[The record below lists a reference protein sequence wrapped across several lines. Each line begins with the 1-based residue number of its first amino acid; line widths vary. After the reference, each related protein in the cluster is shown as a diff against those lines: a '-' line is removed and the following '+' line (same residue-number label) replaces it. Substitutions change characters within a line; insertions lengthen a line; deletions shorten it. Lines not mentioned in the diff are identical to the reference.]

1 VNARRSRSI
10 WQGSCTGDCR
20 MKRTFVFNAA
30 LLSQLL
36 AVSAGLTLAGP
47 LFGQANQPP
56 QTASTATQ
64 NKADRELTRQI
75 RKAIVSDK
83 SLSTQAHNVKILTQD
98 GTVTLKGQVKTDD
111 EKKAVED
118 KATGVVGNGKVTSE
132 ITVGPNTSKSKSE

>member
-1 VNARRSRSI
+1 MG
-10 WQGSCTGDCR
+10 WQAPCISHGR
-20 MKRTFVFNAA
+20 MKRTLISNAA

-56 QTASTATQ
+56 QTASTAKM
-64 NKADRELTRQI
+64 NKADRELTQQI

-83 SLSTQAHNVKILTQD
+83 ALSTQAHNIKILTKD
-98 GTVTLKGQVKTDD
+98 GAVTLKGQVKTDD

-118 KATGVVGNGKVTSE
+118 KASSVAGNGKVTSE
-132 ITVGPNTSKSKSE
+132 LTVGPNTSKKSE

>member
-1 VNARRSRSI
+1 
-10 WQGSCTGDCR
+10 
-20 MKRTFVFNAA
+20 MKRAFVSNAA

-47 LFGQANQPP
+47 LFGQAMFGQADQPP

-75 RKAIVSDK
+75 RKAIVADK
-83 SLSTQAHNVKILTQD
+83 SLSTQAHNIKILTRD
-98 GTVTLKGQVKTDD
+98 GTVMLKGQVKTDD

-118 KATGVVGNGKVTSE
+118 KASGIAGNGKVTSE
-132 ITVGPNTSKSKSE
+132 LTVGPNTSKKSE

>member
-1 VNARRSRSI
+1 
-10 WQGSCTGDCR
+10 
-20 MKRTFVFNAA
+20 MKSTLVSNAA

-36 AVSAGLTLAGP
+36 AVSAGLSLAGP

-56 QTASTATQ
+56 QTASAATQ

-83 SLSTQAHNVKILTQD
+83 SLSTQAHNVKILTRD
-98 GTVTLKGQVKTDD
+98 GAVTLKGQVKTDD

-118 KATGVVGNGKVTSE
+118 KASGVAGNGKVTSE
-132 ITVGPNTSKSKSE
+132 LTVGPNTSKKSE

>member
-1 VNARRSRSI
+1 
-10 WQGSCTGDCR
+10 
-20 MKRTFVFNAA
+20 MKSTIVCNAA

-47 LFGQANQPP
+47 LFAQANQPP

-64 NKADRELTRQI
+64 NKDERELTQQI

-83 SLSTQAHNVKILTQD
+83 SLSSQAHNVKILTKD
-98 GTVTLKGQVKTDD
+98 GAVILKGQVKTDD

-118 KATGVVGNGKVTSE
+118 KASGVAGNGKVTSE
-132 ITVGPNTSKSKSE
+132 LTVGPNTSKSKSE

>member
-1 VNARRSRSI
+1 
-10 WQGSCTGDCR
+10 
-20 MKRTFVFNAA
+20 MKSTLVSNAA

-47 LFGQANQPP
+47 LLGQANQPP

-83 SLSTQAHNVKILTQD
+83 SLSTQAHNVKILTRD
-98 GTVTLKGQVKTDD
+98 GAVTLKGQVKTDD
-111 EKKAVED
+111 EKKALED
-118 KATGVVGNGKVTSE
+118 KASGVAGTGKVTSE
-132 ITVGPNTSKSKSE
+132 LTVGPNTSKKSD

>member
-1 VNARRSRSI
+1 
-10 WQGSCTGDCR
+10 
-20 MKRTFVFNAA
+20 MKRTLVSNAA

-47 LFGQANQPP
+47 LFGQADQPP

-64 NKADRELTRQI
+64 NKADRELTQQI

-83 SLSTQAHNVKILTQD
+83 SLSTQAHNVKILTRD

-118 KATGVVGNGKVTSE
+118 KATSIAGNGKVTSE
-132 ITVGPNTSKSKSE
+132 LTVGPNTSKSKSE

>member
-1 VNARRSRSI
+1 
-10 WQGSCTGDCR
+10 
-20 MKRTFVFNAA
+20 MKSTLVSNAA

-56 QTASTATQ
+56 QTASEATQ
-64 NKADRELTRQI
+64 NKGDRELTRQI

-83 SLSTQAHNVKILTQD
+83 SLSTQAHNVKILTRD
-98 GTVTLKGQVKTDD
+98 GAVTLKGQVKTDD

-118 KATGVVGNGKVTSE
+118 KASGVAGTGKVTSE
-132 ITVGPNTSKSKSE
+132 LTVGPNTSKKSE